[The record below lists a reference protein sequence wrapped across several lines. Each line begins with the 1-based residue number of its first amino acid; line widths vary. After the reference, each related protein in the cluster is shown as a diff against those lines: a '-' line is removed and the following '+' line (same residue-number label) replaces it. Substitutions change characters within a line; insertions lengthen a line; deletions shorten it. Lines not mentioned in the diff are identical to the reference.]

1 MIITIERLRAG
12 RVAMESDIE
21 NVRGKLSGLAG
32 TPLSEQD
39 IVALLAEVISGG
51 GGVVIEIDDARYKLL
66 RRDGRFVL
74 IKDTRGRM
82 SSVPPRR

>member
-1 MIITIERLRAG
+1 
-12 RVAMESDIE
+12 MESDIE

-32 TPLSEQD
+32 TQLADAD
-39 IVALLAEVISGG
+39 IVALLAEVVSGG
-51 GGVVIEIDDARYKLL
+51 GGVVIEIDDARYKLI

-74 IKDTRGRM
+74 TKDARNRL